1 MSDLKNRILASAKED
16 LEDIEIALKQ
26 NLTPYLDLVSQTASH
41 ILFAGGKRLRP
52 LLMVLSARICG
63 YKSNSD
69 KTFSIMFEYL
79 HAATL
84 LHDDLV
90 DEATLRRGKP
100 VANSIWGN
108 SITVLVGDFLLAR
121 ALSIA
126 ADTGHLNVIKIISE
140 ITENMS
146 QGEIHQ
152 LMRKGQPD
160 LCEEEYMEIIQ
171 NKTAIL
177 FKGACQVSAI
187 IADASEKEEK
197 ALSNYGFNLGIAFQM
212 IDDLLDYTSNAGVL
226 GKEAGADLKEG
237 KLTLPLIYALKQADS
252 KADSKDLAMTKRI
265 IKNKD
270 FSAEEFEILLEL
282 LNKYNGLK
290 YTQELA
296 AKHIARAKQ
305 ALVGVF
311 KPSGTRET
319 LINIADYTLAR
330 KY

>member
-1 MSDLKNRILASAKED
+1 MSDLKNKILASAKYD

-26 NLTPYLDLVSQTASH
+26 NLKPYLDLVSQVASH

-63 YKSNSD
+63 YKSNFD

-100 VANSIWGN
+100 VAHLIWGN
-108 SITVLVGDFLLAR
+108 SMAVLVGDFLLAR

-126 ADTGHLNVIKIISE
+126 ADTGRLNVIKIIAE

-160 LCEEEYMEIIQ
+160 LSEEEYMKIIQ

-177 FKGACQVSAI
+177 FKGACQVSAV
-187 IADASEKEEK
+187 IADAPEEEEK
-197 ALSNYGFNLGIAFQM
+197 AISNYGFNLGIAFQM
-212 IDDLLDYTSNAGVL
+212 IDDLLDYTSDAGIL
-226 GKEAGADLKEG
+226 GKKTGADLKEG
-237 KLTLPLIYALKQADS
+237 KLTLPLIYALKRADS
-252 KADSKDLAMTKRI
+252 KADSKDRAMMERI

-270 FSAEEFEILLEL
+270 FSADEFKILLEL
-282 LNKYNGLK
+282 LHKYKGLK
-290 YTQELA
+290 YTEELA
-296 AKHIARAKQ
+296 AKHITKAKK
-305 ALVGVF
+305 AIVGVF
-311 KPSGTRET
+311 KPSETRQL

>member
-26 NLTPYLDLVSQTASH
+26 NLKPYLDLVSQTASH

-63 YKSNSD
+63 YKSSSD

-100 VANSIWGN
+100 VAHSIWGN
-108 SITVLVGDFLLAR
+108 SIAVLVGDFLLAR

-126 ADTGHLNVIKIISE
+126 ADIGRLNIIKIISE

-160 LCEEEYMEIIQ
+160 LSEEEYMEIIQ

-177 FKGACQVSAI
+177 FKGACQVSAV
-187 IADASEKEEK
+187 IADAPEREEK
-197 ALSNYGFNLGIAFQM
+197 AISNYGFNLGIAFQM
-212 IDDLLDYTSNAGVL
+212 TDDLLDYTSNAGIL

-252 KADSKDLAMTKRI
+252 KDRAMMERI
-265 IKNKD
+265 IENKD
-270 FSAEEFEILLEL
+270 FSADEFEILLEL
-282 LNKYNGLK
+282 LNKYKGLK
-290 YTQELA
+290 YTEELA
-296 AKHIARAKQ
+296 AKHIAKAKE

-319 LINIADYTLAR
+319 LINIADYALAR

>member
-1 MSDLKNRILASAKED
+1 MSDLKNKILASVKED

-26 NLTPYLDLVSQTASH
+26 NLKPYLDLVSQTASH

-63 YKSNSD
+63 YKMNSD

-100 VANSIWGN
+100 VAHSIWGN
-108 SITVLVGDFLLAR
+108 SIAVLVGDFLLAR

-126 ADTGHLNVIKIISE
+126 ADIGRLNIIKIISE

-152 LMRKGQPD
+152 LMKKGQPD
-160 LCEEEYMEIIQ
+160 LSEEEYMEIIQ

-177 FKGACQVSAI
+177 FKGACQVSAV
-187 IADASEKEEK
+187 IADAPEREEK
-197 ALSNYGFNLGIAFQM
+197 AISNYGFNLGIAFQM
-212 IDDLLDYTSNAGVL
+212 TDDLLDYTSNAGIL

-252 KADSKDLAMTKRI
+252 KDRAMMERI
-265 IKNKD
+265 IENKD
-270 FSAEEFEILLEL
+270 FSADEFEILLEL
-282 LNKYNGLK
+282 LNKYKGLK
-290 YTQELA
+290 YTEELA
-296 AKHIARAKQ
+296 AKHIAKAKE

-319 LINIADYTLAR
+319 LINIADYALAR

>member
-1 MSDLKNRILASAKED
+1 MSDLKNKILASAKQD

-26 NLTPYLDLVSQTASH
+26 NLNPYLDVVSQTASH

-63 YKSNSD
+63 YKMNSD

-100 VANSIWGN
+100 VAHSIWGN

-160 LCEEEYMEIIQ
+160 LSEEEYMEIIQ

-177 FKGACQVSAI
+177 FKGACQVSAV
-187 IADASEKEEK
+187 IADAPEKEEK
-197 ALSNYGFNLGIAFQM
+197 AISNYGFNLGIAFQM
-212 IDDLLDYTSNAGVL
+212 IDDLLDYTSNAGIL

-237 KLTLPLIYALKQADS
+237 KLTLPLIYALKH
-252 KADSKDLAMTKRI
+252 ADSKDLAMMERI

-270 FSAEEFEILLEL
+270 FSTDEFEILLEL

-290 YTQELA
+290 YTEELA
-296 AKHIARAKQ
+296 AKHIAKAKQ
-305 ALVGVF
+305 ALIGVF
-311 KPSGTRET
+311 KPSETREA
-319 LINIADYTLAR
+319 LINIADYALAR

>member
-1 MSDLKNRILASAKED
+1 MNDLKNRILASAKQD
-16 LEDIEIALKQ
+16 LDDIEIALKQ
-26 NLTPYLDLVSQTASH
+26 NLKPHLDLVSQTASH

-63 YKSNSD
+63 YKRNSD

-100 VANSIWGN
+100 VAHSIWGN
-108 SITVLVGDFLLAR
+108 SIAVLVGDFLLAR

-160 LCEEEYMEIIQ
+160 LSEEEYMEIIQ
-171 NKTAIL
+171 NKTATL
-177 FKGACQVSAI
+177 FRGACQVSAI
-187 IADASEKEEK
+187 VADAPEKEKK

-212 IDDLLDYTSNAGVL
+212 IDDLLDYTSNAGAL

-252 KADSKDLAMTKRI
+252 KAGSKDRAMMEKI

-270 FSAEEFEILLEL
+270 FSADEFEILLEL

-290 YTQELA
+290 YTEELA
-296 AKHIARAKQ
+296 AKYIAKAKQ

-311 KPSGTRET
+311 KPSETRET
-319 LINIADYTLAR
+319 LINIADYALTR

>member
-1 MSDLKNRILASAKED
+1 MSDLKNRILASAKQD

-26 NLTPYLDLVSQTASH
+26 NLNPYLDVVSQTANH

-52 LLMVLSARICG
+52 LLMLLSARICG
-63 YKSNSD
+63 YKMNSD

-90 DEATLRRGKP
+90 DDATLRRGKP
-100 VANSIWGN
+100 VAHSIWGN

-160 LCEEEYMEIIQ
+160 LSEEEYMEIIQ

-177 FKGACQVSAI
+177 FKGACQVSAV
-187 IADASEKEEK
+187 IADAPEKEEK
-197 ALSNYGFNLGIAFQM
+197 AISNYGFNLGIAFQM
-212 IDDLLDYTSNAGVL
+212 IDDLLDYTSNAGIL

-252 KADSKDLAMTKRI
+252 KDQAMMEKI

-270 FSAEEFEILLEL
+270 FSADEFEILLEL

-290 YTQELA
+290 YTEELA
-296 AKHIARAKQ
+296 TKHIAKAKQ

-311 KPSGTRET
+311 KPSETRET
-319 LINIADYTLAR
+319 LINIADYALAR

>member
-1 MSDLKNRILASAKED
+1 MSDLKNKILASAKYD
-16 LEDIEIALKQ
+16 LEAIEIALKQ
-26 NLTPYLDLVSQTASH
+26 NLKPYLDLVSQVASH

-63 YKSNSD
+63 YDSNFD

-90 DEATLRRGKP
+90 DEATLRRGKL
-100 VANSIWGN
+100 AAHSIWGN
-108 SITVLVGDFLLAR
+108 SIAVLVGDFLLAR

-126 ADTGHLNVIKIISE
+126 ADTGRLNVIKIVSE

-160 LCEEEYMEIIQ
+160 LSEKEYMEIIQ
-171 NKTAIL
+171 NKTAVL
-177 FKGACQVSAI
+177 FRGACQASAV
-187 IADASEKEEK
+187 IADAPEKEEK
-197 ALSNYGFNLGIAFQM
+197 AISIYGFNLGIAFQM
-212 IDDLLDYTSNAGVL
+212 IDDLLDYTSDAGIL
-226 GKEAGADLKEG
+226 GKKAGADLEEG

-252 KADSKDLAMTKRI
+252 KDRATMESI

-270 FSAEEFEILLEL
+270 FSAGEFKTLLEL
-282 LNKYNGLK
+282 LHKYKGLK
-290 YTQELA
+290 YTKELA
-296 AKHIARAKQ
+296 AKHIAKAKK

-311 KPSGTRET
+311 KPSETRQL
-319 LINIADYTLAR
+319 LINIADYALAR
-330 KY
+330 KH